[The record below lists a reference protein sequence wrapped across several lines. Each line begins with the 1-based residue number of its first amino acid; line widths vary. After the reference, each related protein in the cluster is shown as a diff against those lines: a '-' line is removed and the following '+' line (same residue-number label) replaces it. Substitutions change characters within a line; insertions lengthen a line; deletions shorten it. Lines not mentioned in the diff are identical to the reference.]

1 MSWFPF
7 HYRDIKAFS
16 DDNLPLSTASNEAAK
31 LFDSAIT
38 QLALHD
44 NDPVFGNLEQTLAKL
59 MAADPNF
66 VMGKVISLSLQLMGD
81 NARKTPKLLYDVNN
95 FADKAQK
102 NNISS
107 WEKMHLKALS
117 SLVKVEKIEEDSLDL
132 IPSPSISLKNSNYWW
147 ESLLEVHTYTHSVL

>member
-16 DDNLPLSTASNEAAK
+16 DDNLPLSGSSNEAAK

-44 NDPVFGNLEQTLAKL
+44 SDPVFGNLEETLAKL
-59 MAADPNF
+59 MQADPNF
-66 VMGKVISLSLQLMGD
+66 VMGKVMALSLQLLGE
-81 NARKTPKLLYDVNN
+81 NARKKPKLLYDVNN

-102 NNISS
+102 NSS
-107 WEKMHLKALS
+107 AWY
-117 SLVKVEKIEEDSLDL
+117 VIFF
-132 IPSPSISLKNSNYWW
+132 
-147 ESLLEVHTYTHSVL
+147 

>member
-44 NDPVFGNLEQTLAKL
+44 NDPG
-59 MAADPNF
+59 
-66 VMGKVISLSLQLMGD
+66 
-81 NARKTPKLLYDVNN
+81 
-95 FADKAQK
+95 
-102 NNISS
+102 
-107 WEKMHLKALS
+107 MH
-117 SLVKVEKIEEDSLDL
+117 IFSLDIKVL
-132 IPSPSISLKNSNYWW
+132 NNYIPSGMLFSILE
-147 ESLLEVHTYTHSVL
+147 ESTKKYEFIF

>member
-16 DDNLPLSTASNEAAK
+16 DDNLPLSTTSNEAAK

-59 MAADPNF
+59 MHADPNF
-66 VMGKVISLSLQLMGD
+66 VMGKVMSLSLQLLGE
-81 NARKTPKLLYDVNN
+81 NARQKPKLLYDVKN
-95 FADKAQK
+95 FEDKAQK
-102 NNISS
+102 SNISS
-107 WEKMHLKALS
+107 W
-117 SLVKVEKIEEDSLDL
+117 
-132 IPSPSISLKNSNYWW
+132 
-147 ESLLEVHTYTHSVL
+147 

>member
-44 NDPVFGNLEQTLAKL
+44 NDPVFGNLEQAMTEAAIFTSGRSRIIDNGKIRPLADYQSRSQL
-59 MAADPNF
+59 FNF
-66 VMGKVISLSLQLMGD
+66 
-81 NARKTPKLLYDVNN
+81 
-95 FADKAQK
+95 F
-102 NNISS
+102 
-107 WEKMHLKALS
+107 
-117 SLVKVEKIEEDSLDL
+117 
-132 IPSPSISLKNSNYWW
+132 SISNF
-147 ESLLEVHTYTHSVL
+147 